1 MNGVLGKGQQVGKME
16 RVDFR
21 SDHWSWMTG
30 FPVVLGV
37 VLSTTAWA
45 AEDVYVLWG
54 NPQAGREVYVKK
66 GCGNCHAIKGVG
78 GKGGPD
84 LGRPPTKHRT
94 MSQYAGVLWNHAP
107 AMREAMQK
115 RGIPWKPFEGPEMS
129 DLIAYLSSIQM
140 LDDPGDPKKGERL
153 FTEKGCSSCHR
164 IRGAE
169 LTQWQR
175 YASPILWAE
184 VMWRHGPEM
193 QEQMAKLGQ
202 PWPRFTGTEMAD
214 LVAYIR
220 SVIRGAR

>member
-1 MNGVLGKGQQVGKME
+1 MPTRIISLLITFLVIAS
-16 RVDFR
+16 RVEA
-21 SDHWSWMTG
+21 T
-30 FPVVLGV
+30 
-37 VLSTTAWA
+37 
-45 AEDVYVLWG
+45 EDVYVLWG

-66 GCGNCHAIKGVG
+66 GCGSCHAIKGVG

-84 LGRPPTKHRT
+84 LGRAPTKHRT

-115 RGIPWKPFEGPEMS
+115 RGIPWKPFEGPEMA

-153 FTEKGCSSCHR
+153 FTEKGCASCHR
-164 IRGAE
+164 IRGPE
-169 LTQWQR
+169 LAQWQR
-175 YASPILWAE
+175 YASPVLWAE

-193 QEQMAKLGQ
+193 QERMAKLGQ

-220 SVIRGAR
+220 SITRSGP

>member
-1 MNGVLGKGQQVGKME
+1 MLATIILVLVAA
-16 RVDFR
+16 
-21 SDHWSWMTG
+21 
-30 FPVVLGV
+30 VLMAPG
-37 VLSTTAWA
+37 TQA

-54 NPQAGREVYVKK
+54 NPKAGREVFVKK
-66 GCGNCHAIKGVG
+66 GCGSCHAIKGVG

-84 LGRPPTKHRT
+84 LGRPPREHRT
-94 MSQYAGVLWNHAP
+94 MSRYAGVLWNHAP

-115 RGIPWKPFEGPEMS
+115 RGIPWKPFEGPEMI

-164 IRGAE
+164 IRGEE
-169 LTQWQR
+169 LAQWQR
-175 YASPILWAE
+175 YASPVLWAE

-202 PWPRFTGTEMAD
+202 AWPRFAGTEMAD
-214 LVAYIR
+214 LVAYFR
-220 SVIRGAR
+220 SVIRKAP